1 MARITN
7 SDGLIMNQ
15 SNGNAYMRVY
25 ARGRVSP
32 TAGKYLRFTVSGGNP
47 NIHLVAKI
55 YFAFTQ
61 TNNSYDFPSANT
73 WWKSF
78 QCDTGGNMND
88 AFSGAWLSGANI
100 GWGWTFP
107 SLRVADLYLVD
118 VNNNGWPGNASM
130 CAEIFCDRWDYV
142 TVSNLD

>member
-1 MARITN
+1 MARILN

-15 SNGNAYMRVY
+15 SNSNGYMRVY

-32 TAGKYLRFTVSGGNP
+32 TAGKYLRFTISNGNP
-47 NIHLVAKI
+47 GIHVIAKI

-73 WWKSF
+73 QWKSF
-78 QCDTGGNMND
+78 YCDANGSILE
-88 AFSGAWLSGANI
+88 AFNGMWLSGANI
-100 GWGWTFP
+100 GWGWTFGV
-107 SLRVADLYLVD
+107 RVADLYLVD

-142 TVSNLD
+142 TISNLD